1 MPYSMC
7 WSPPTPRCAGVYVE
21 GLAACPVHSVAE
33 LSACI
38 AGATGNRETRATNMN
53 AESSRSHLIFTLE
66 LENTAT
72 GNSSGNHGK
81 KSAVG

>member
-1 MPYSMC
+1 
-7 WSPPTPRCAGVYVE
+7 VE
-21 GLAACPVHSVAE
+21 E

-38 AGATGNRETRATNMN
+38 AGATGHRETRATNMN

-72 GNSSGNHGK
+72 GNSTGASSDKNTASLLSFLDCGR
-81 KSAVG
+81 VVPLLFL